1 MKKSASRAATAGSDA
16 SDSSNAVQSIDWYEL
31 PEYYDIVFDP
41 DTEREAKFLE
51 AAVKRYATAP
61 RTTRLQALE
70 PACGTGRLVLA
81 LAQRGWA
88 VTGFDAS
95 ESMLRY
101 ARRRVRDA
109 GALRGAARLRSGR
122 MEAFDFGS
130 GFVLAFC
137 LVSTFRYLST
147 HAAARAHLECVAR
160 SLVPGGVYVLGLHLA
175 DYEDREPSTETWHV
189 ERDGVKV
196 ESSLEARPADE
207 WRRTERCEVRIRVD
221 RDGGERRFTDSWTF
235 RTYDGPQIL
244 ELVNSVPDLEL
255 VGVHDFDYDIR
266 NPASIDLEGDRLDVV
281 LILRRRVS

>member
-1 MKKSASRAATAGSDA
+1 MKKSAIRAAETDPSATNSE
-16 SDSSNAVQSIDWYEL
+16 NAVQSIDWYEL

-61 RTTRLQALE
+61 PKTPLRAIE

-81 LAQRGWA
+81 LAERGWA

-95 ESMLRY
+95 DAMLRY

-109 GALRGAARLRSGR
+109 GSIRGAARFRDGR
-122 MEAFDFGS
+122 MENFDFGS
-130 GFVLAFC
+130 GFALAFC

-147 HAAARAHLECVAR
+147 HAAARSHLECVAR
-160 SLVPGGVYVLGLHLA
+160 SLTPGGVYVLGLHLA
-175 DYEDREPSTETWHV
+175 DYEDRESSTETWRV

-196 ESSLEARPADE
+196 ESSLEAAAADE
-207 WRRTERCEVRIRVD
+207 WRRAERCEVRIRVN
-221 RDGGERRFTDSWTF
+221 RDGVERRFVDSWTF

-244 ELVNSVPDLEL
+244 DLVRAVPDLEL

-266 NPASIDLEGDRLDVV
+266 NPASIALDGDRLDVV
-281 LILRRRVS
+281 LILRRRSA